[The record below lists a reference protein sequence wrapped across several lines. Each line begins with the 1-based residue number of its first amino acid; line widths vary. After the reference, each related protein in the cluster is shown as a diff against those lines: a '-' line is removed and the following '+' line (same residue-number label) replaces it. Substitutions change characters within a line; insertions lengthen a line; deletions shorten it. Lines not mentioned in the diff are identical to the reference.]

1 MSELEYEVVD
11 VFTDRPFTGNPL
23 AVVFGA
29 DGLSGEQLQ
38 AIASEFNLSETV
50 FVLPP
55 TAADATYRVRIFTP
69 VAELPFAGHPS
80 VGAAVT
86 QLRRGAVAA
95 GTVVQECGA
104 GLLRIAVSEAGTA
117 TLTGGEPT
125 VGPEL
130 DPAPLLAAVGL
141 GEKDFAG
148 PPPRSAGCGL
158 EFPFL
163 SVVPDAVARAAS
175 DAAASRL
182 ARVSQVCVFAWSA
195 ADRTA
200 HTRVFVPALGVPE
213 DPATGSAALGF
224 GVWLVASGLLPG
236 EDVSAYSIRQGVEMH
251 RPSTLDCTVTAE
263 GGRAIAATV
272 TGRVVPA
279 PPAARAP
286 VHTRHR
292 PAWASTGRVRRRL
305 LVALLPGTRAEDAV
319 HRSQRRAVGSQD
331 GSGQAARRRGD
342 RDSSA
347 SRLDGPAVMGVRD
360 HERSAGGGAAR
371 AEVLARAD
379 VLARSWRRPSA
390 RSVVRIL
397 RPDHVTEAVRD
408 RHRGTRPWRPSRS
421 GP

>member
-38 AIASEFNLSETV
+38 SIASEFNLSETV

-86 QLRRGAVAA
+86 QLRRGCVAA
-95 GTVVQECGA
+95 GTVVQECGT
-104 GLLRIAVSEAGTA
+104 GLLPIAVSEAGTA

-130 DPAPLLAAVGL
+130 DPAPLLAAAGL
-141 GEKDFAG
+141 DEKDFAG

-163 SVVPDAVARAAS
+163 SVVPDAVARAVC
-175 DAAASRL
+175 DPAASRL
-182 ARVSQVCVFAWSA
+182 AGVSQVCVFAWSA

-272 TGRVVPA
+272 TGHVVPIA
-279 PPAARAP
+279 AGRIGVPPF
-286 VHTRHR
+286 
-292 PAWASTGRVRRRL
+292 
-305 LVALLPGTRAEDAV
+305 
-319 HRSQRRAVGSQD
+319 VG
-331 GSGQAARRRGD
+331 
-342 RDSSA
+342 
-347 SRLDGPAVMGVRD
+347 
-360 HERSAGGGAAR
+360 
-371 AEVLARAD
+371 
-379 VLARSWRRPSA
+379 
-390 RSVVRIL
+390 
-397 RPDHVTEAVRD
+397 
-408 RHRGTRPWRPSRS
+408 
-421 GP
+421 